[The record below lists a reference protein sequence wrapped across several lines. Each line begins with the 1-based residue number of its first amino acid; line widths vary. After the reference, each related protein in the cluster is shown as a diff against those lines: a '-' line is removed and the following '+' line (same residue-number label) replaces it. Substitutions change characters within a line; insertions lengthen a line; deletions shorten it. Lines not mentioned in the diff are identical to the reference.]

1 MAHREL
7 DETVLLTNTLLEYR
21 RRGGYDPDAL
31 IALARAL
38 GDAERTD
45 DAIDVFEDVLMVAP
59 LRSEVHRDF
68 GDRLAA
74 ANRPREALVEYQA
87 LLAMNPQDLADAH
100 YRLAKTYVAAR
111 RPSQGPR
118 TFTVCSGNRPALPG
132 SPTAAIGGRTLSDA
146 DNKLESRKRE
156 R

>member
-1 MAHREL
+1 M
-7 DETVLLTNTLLEYR
+7 
-21 RRGGYDPDAL
+21 

-100 YRLAKTYVAAR
+100 YRLAKTYVAVEDRAKGR
-111 RPSQGPR
+111 EHLLY
-118 TFTVCSGNRPALPG
+118 ALEIAPHYRE
-132 SPTAAIGGRTLSDA
+132 AQQLL
-146 DNKLESRKRE
+146 LEVVR
-156 R
+156 